1 MEPSLHDQYLRFSR
15 NELKAEELENFLH
28 QLTLPE
34 NREIVHEWMDETWNE
49 LVEMPANKIHE
60 SPVVSIYNLRRI
72 QWKRWI
78 AAASVILVLA
88 LGSYF
93 LFTGPSADQNK
104 IVENQDPIDIKAPA
118 ANRAMITL
126 ANGQTIYL
134 DSAGNGTLLSVDGVS
149 VVKNNEGVIVYQS
162 TDQLINLSTQYH
174 TLTNPKGSK
183 VIDMTMSDGSRV
195 WLNAG
200 SSVTYPVAFNGN
212 ERKVEISGEAY
223 FEIAHDASKPF
234 KVTKENME
242 IAVLGT
248 HFNVNAYDDEAEI
261 KITLLEGSVKVS
273 TTKLLNASTIL
284 KPGQQAVLTLNTKPS
299 TLNNV
304 DLESVMAWKNGL
316 FTLKGT
322 GLEDLMRQ
330 VSRWYDVDIV
340 YTGKIPER
348 KFGGTISRKVN
359 LNSLLRALNEQ
370 GVNVKLEGRKVIVG
384 DK

>member
-149 VVKNNEGVIVYQS
+149 VVKNSEGVIVYQS